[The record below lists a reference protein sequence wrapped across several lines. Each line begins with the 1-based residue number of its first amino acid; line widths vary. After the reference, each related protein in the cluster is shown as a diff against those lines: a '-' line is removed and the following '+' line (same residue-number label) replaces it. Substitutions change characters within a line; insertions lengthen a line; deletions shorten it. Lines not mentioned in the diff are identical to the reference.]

1 MLVPFK
7 QRTLTEAQFKITGR
21 AAKREG
27 LCLGAAVLREGDMFG
42 KAEVDDFEVALVVH
56 QQVFGLQVTVC
67 HAHAVDIF
75 EGADLEALVSLNFK
89 IYRPTVICIEI
100 IEKDLLNSKIYKYL
114 ENLNYKKIWTSKS
127 NFNHIFIE
135 K

>member
-1 MLVPFK
+1 MQGRIKEKKIRALSLTSILNNSRFK
-7 QRTLTEAQFKITGR
+7 NRKI
-21 AAKREG
+21 
-27 LCLGAAVLREGDMFG
+27 
-42 KAEVDDFEVALVVH
+42 DFLNI
-56 QQVFGLQVTVC
+56 
-67 HAHAVDIF
+67 DI